1 MDKTPMIRAG
11 MVVLAVMAM
20 AGWCFAASPDEVKKE
35 DVQREAA
42 QTVETA
48 KAYAEQQKQEYSK
61 QIQAKLDDISKQI
74 DELKLKAKDAKGDA
88 LTRMEEAMGT
98 LKAKQD
104 AAKKQLQDL
113 GSSTSAAWGDVK
125 SGLDR
130 AVGELQKAYDD
141 AAKHFK

>member
-1 MDKTPMIRAG
+1 MNAMPMIRSGLVLG
-11 MVVLAVMAM
+11 MLAV
-20 AGWCFAASPDEVKKE
+20 AGWCFAAGPGEVKKE

-42 QTVETA
+42 QTVEAA

-61 QIQAKLDDISKQI
+61 QIQAKLDDISKGI
-74 DELKLKAKDAKGDA
+74 DDLKMKAKDAKGDA
-88 LTRMEEAMGT
+88 LTRMEEAMAS

-104 AAKKQLQDL
+104 AARKQLADL

-125 SGLDR
+125 SGLDK

-141 AAKHFK
+141 AARHFK